1 MYRRPCAAPNAGA
14 TEVCQASGARRPRV
28 LCALLGFALAPGALY
43 AASPGDAGV
52 PASPVESGSARL
64 PENAGIPASGAES
77 DSTTAISAAGMTMVT
92 FNLHH
97 DRDEWMERRR
107 TILAELQRLQPDAI
121 ALQEVIEKP
130 GVRNQA
136 EWLAKGLGYQYLFV
150 STDPAGASKRYG
162 NAVLTRRPVLARN
175 EHQLQPLDDFR
186 TVGHLRIEI
195 AGRPVN
201 VYATHFNERSGDDG
215 QRIRRTQ
222 VEDLL
227 RFIAATSAGAPV
239 VIAGDFNALVDA
251 GDLSALRSRYGDSF
265 GSVHVNNDLTTVSTL
280 NRHYYQVPSRIDHIF
295 FQQETMLAREARLLF
310 DEPDGDGRWASDHYG
325 VWTRLQ
331 FTPKKGTEVVNSN

>member
-1 MYRRPCAAPNAGA
+1 MRGWDAGPAWAATACGVVCAAGLLSVGLLWSGSVSATPAASAVTALQAVPVPVAGEEGNGTSRA
-14 TEVCQASGARRPRV
+14 
-28 LCALLGFALAPGALY
+28 ALAQGGA
-43 AASPGDAGV
+43 
-52 PASPVESGSARL
+52 
-64 PENAGIPASGAES
+64 
-77 DSTTAISAAGMTMVT
+77 MTMVT

-97 DRDEWMERRR
+97 DREEWMERRR

-150 STDPAGASKRYG
+150 STDPPGASKRYG
-162 NAVLTRRPVLARN
+162 NAVLTRRPVLART
-175 EHQLQPLDDFR
+175 EHLLQPLDDYR

-195 AGRPVN
+195 GGRPVN
-201 VYATHFNERSGDDG
+201 VYATHFNERSDENG
-215 QRIRRTQ
+215 QRIRRMQ

-251 GDLSALRSRYGDSF
+251 GDLSALRSRYGDSY
-265 GSVHVNNDLTTVSTL
+265 GSVHVNNDLSTVSTL
-280 NRHYYQVPSRIDHIF
+280 NRHYYQAPLRIDHIF
-295 FQQETMLAREARLLF
+295 FQQDEMLAREARLLF

-331 FTPKKGTEVVNSN
+331 FAPATVPE